1 MSLNTR
7 ITDWRGRRVWVIG
20 ASSGIG
26 EAFAGALLERGARV
40 ALSARGTRA
49 LEGLARKF
57 PSEQSM
63 VLPVDVTDK
72 SDIVEAYSR
81 LRDAWSGFDLLVL
94 LAGTHLPV
102 RAW

>member
-1 MSLNTR
+1 
-7 ITDWRGRRVWVIG
+7 
-20 ASSGIG
+20 
-26 EAFAGALLERGARV
+26 
-40 ALSARGTRA
+40 
-49 LEGLARKF
+49 
-57 PSEQSM
+57 M